1 MLFKQIQL
9 LKYIENNTDIPVHFN
24 DKGAIMEGITDIN
37 SKLYITLTLRSLIFR
52 ELVEV
57 IDDCKVRI
65 TDKGINCLN
74 IADSIQDSIKG
85 NKYITMSGEKVV

>member
-1 MLFKQIQL
+1 MLSKQIQL
-9 LKYIENNTDIPVHFN
+9 LKHIENNPDIPVHFS
-24 DKGAIMEGITDIN
+24 DKGAIIEGITDTN
-37 SKLYITLTLRSLIFR
+37 STLYATLTLRSLIHR

-74 IADSIQDSIKG
+74 VADRVQEIIKD
-85 NKYITMSGEKVV
+85 NKYTTMSRER

>member
-9 LKYIENNTDIPVHFN
+9 LKHIENNPDIPVHFN
-24 DKGAIMEGITDIN
+24 DKGAIMKGITDIN
-37 SKLYITLTLRSLIFR
+37 STLYITLTLRSLIYR

-65 TDKGINCLN
+65 TDKGIQALN
-74 IADSIQDSIKG
+74 IADRVDEIMKDKKYNTSKG
-85 NKYITMSGEKVV
+85 G

>member
-9 LKYIENNTDIPVHFN
+9 LKHIKSNPDIPVHFN
-24 DKGAIMEGITDIN
+24 DKGAVMKGITDIN
-37 SKLYITLTLRSLIFR
+37 STLYITLTLRSLIYR

-65 TDKGINCLN
+65 TDKGINCLDV
-74 IADSIQDSIKG
+74 ADRVQESIKG
-85 NKYITMSGEKVV
+85 NKYTTMSKER